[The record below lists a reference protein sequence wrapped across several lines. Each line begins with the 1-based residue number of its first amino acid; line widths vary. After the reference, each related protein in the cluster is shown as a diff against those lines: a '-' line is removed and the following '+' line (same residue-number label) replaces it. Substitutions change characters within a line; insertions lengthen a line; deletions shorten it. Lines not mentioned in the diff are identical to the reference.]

1 MRGRVLARRILEWV
15 EEDAPL
21 GDLTSDFVVP
31 RGRVARAVVVLKSNE
46 AVVACTEDMAEAL
59 TYLGIQVEEFKPSG
73 SLAEKGASVMAL
85 KGEARDILVLERTL
99 LNLMNYCMGV
109 ATTAKMF
116 VEAARKVDPRVR
128 VAVTRKTPPGLREIA
143 KQAALAG
150 GADTHRLSLSDAI
163 LIKDNHIALAGGLE
177 EAIKRA
183 LAKKSFIH
191 KVEVEVQSAEDALK
205 AARLGVDVVMLDN
218 VNPEEVRRTVEL
230 LEASGLRDRVLVEAS
245 GGITLDN
252 LAAYVKAGP
261 DVVSSSAITMRP
273 LPVDI
278 SLEVV

>member
-1 MRGRVLARRILEWV
+1 MRSRVLAEKILKWV

-31 RGRVARAVVVLKSNE
+31 RGSVARAVILLKSSE
-46 AVVACTEDMAEAL
+46 AVVACTEDIAEAL
-59 TYLGIQVEEFKPSG
+59 AHLGIQVEGLEPSG
-73 SLAEKGASVMAL
+73 SLVGKGASVMAL
-85 KGEARDILVLERTL
+85 KGDARDILVLERTL
-99 LNLMNYCMGV
+99 LNLLNYCMGV
-109 ATTAKMF
+109 ATTARMF
-116 VEAARKVDPRVR
+116 VEAARRVDPRVR

-143 KQAALAG
+143 KQAARAG

-163 LIKDNHIALAGGLE
+163 LIKDNHITLAGGLE
-177 EAIKRA
+177 EAVRRA
-183 LAKKSFIH
+183 LARKSFIH

-218 VNPEEVRRTVEL
+218 VSPEEVERAVEL
-230 LEASGLRDRVLVEAS
+230 LEAEGLRSRVLVEAS

-252 LAAYVKAGP
+252 IAAYVKAGP